1 MPSKNVQDQVAAPI
15 VSLYNQSDEEHR
27 LEHDLGPLEE
37 TRMHELL
44 KRYLP
49 PSPADLC
56 DVGGAA
62 GAYSFWLAEKGYSV
76 SLIDV
81 VPKHIEQAKQRQI
94 QSPEARLHSMIV
106 GDARMLPFSAD
117 RFDCVLMHG
126 PLYHLVDPADRQ
138 EALAEALR
146 VLRPNGVLIAVG
158 ITRYASL
165 IYGLTAGSIWDPE
178 CLDMLVEGV
187 RSGLHRNGFGF
198 KKERALDVYFH
209 LPSELKDEITKAG
222 FRAMKCLG
230 VLGPAWLA
238 QDFDSSWK
246 DPAKRQAILRV
257 ARMTEGQPVLG
268 PRTMVVAS
276 KPAP

>member
-15 VSLYNQSDEEHR
+15 VNLYNESDEEHR
-27 LEHDLGPLEE
+27 LQHDLGPLEE
-37 TRMHELL
+37 TRMRELL
-44 KRYLP
+44 ERRLP
-49 PSPADLC
+49 PSPAELC

-62 GAYSFWLAEKGYSV
+62 GAYSFWLAEKGFSV
-76 SLIDV
+76 SLVDV

-94 QSPEARLHSMIV
+94 RSPETRLHSTIV
-106 GDARMLPFSAD
+106 GDARMLPFPAD
-117 RFDCVLMHG
+117 SFDCLLMHG
-126 PLYHLVDPADRQ
+126 PLYHLVNPADRRK
-138 EALAEALR
+138 ALAEALR

-165 IYGLTAGSIWDPE
+165 IYGLTVGSIWDPE
-178 CLDMLVEGV
+178 CLDMQEEGV

-198 KKERALDVYFH
+198 KKELALDVSFH
-209 LPSELKDEITKAG
+209 LPSELKDEIVNAG
-222 FRAMKCLG
+222 FRVMDCLG

-238 QDFDSSWK
+238 QDFDTSWK
-246 DPAKRQAILRV
+246 DPAKREAIFRV

-276 KPAP
+276 KAAL